1 MKKIVA
7 VLLVVMLLSGT
18 NSFGAMFSDI
28 EGHWGK
34 EYIEAL
40 AMDGVISGMGDGN
53 FAPDDYVTREQFLK
67 MLMVVSS
74 SNADE
79 RLSFETPPELN
90 LIVEKSPFSDVS
102 TDRWSYYYIKEAFG
116 RILLAEEYGDR
127 FEPVKDITRE
137 EAAVWIARALEL
149 SEGECAFTDNNLIG
163 KPGLVGAVYSAGLI
177 TGFPDGSFAPGAGLT
192 RAQAA
197 VMLKRTRDYR
207 AKAIYDALP
216 DEIKAVSK
224 DLNLDGAEDT
234 ISVKSDG
241 EAYAI
246 KVNDLYIVGGF
257 STAEESRYYLIDIDK
272 TDSYAEFA
280 VAESFYGSGAL
291 AIYRYTG
298 SGLYMAGYITTVG
311 TVSLRTDNT
320 PIGDEWGA
328 MCINSDG
335 TITANVGEQFVHTI
349 LVRKQF
355 ALNDKNRLAPV
366 SGEFYTI
373 GNYSEFVVTRDL
385 YSSGNNDSKP
395 AITLKEGYAGK
406 IVKTDLK
413 NWIYIET
420 GSGDSGWVYI
430 QNDGLISGEP
440 ISYYLEGLHYA
451 G

>member
-1 MKKIVA
+1 M
-7 VLLVVMLLSGT
+7 
-18 NSFGAMFSDI
+18 
-28 EGHWGK
+28 
-34 EYIEAL
+34 
-40 AMDGVISGMGDGN
+40 
-53 FAPDDYVTREQFLK
+53 
-67 MLMVVSS
+67 
-74 SNADE
+74 
-79 RLSFETPPELN
+79 
-90 LIVEKSPFSDVS
+90 
-102 TDRWSYYYIKEAFG
+102 
-116 RILLAEEYGDR
+116 
-127 FEPVKDITRE
+127 
-137 EAAVWIARALEL
+137 
-149 SEGECAFTDNNLIG
+149 
-163 KPGLVGAVYSAGLI
+163 
-177 TGFPDGSFAPGAGLT
+177 
-192 RAQAA
+192 
-197 VMLKRTRDYR
+197 
-207 AKAIYDALP
+207 
-216 DEIKAVSK
+216 
-224 DLNLDGAEDT
+224 
-234 ISVKSDG
+234 
-241 EAYAI
+241 
-246 KVNDLYIVGGF
+246 
-257 STAEESRYYLIDIDK
+257 
-272 TDSYAEFA
+272 
-280 VAESFYGSGAL
+280 AESFYGSGAL

>member
-257 STAEESRYYLIDIDK
+257 STAEESR
-272 TDSYAEFA
+272 
-280 VAESFYGSGAL
+280 
-291 AIYRYTG
+291 
-298 SGLYMAGYITTVG
+298 
-311 TVSLRTDNT
+311 
-320 PIGDEWGA
+320 
-328 MCINSDG
+328 
-335 TITANVGEQFVHTI
+335 
-349 LVRKQF
+349 
-355 ALNDKNRLAPV
+355 
-366 SGEFYTI
+366 
-373 GNYSEFVVTRDL
+373 
-385 YSSGNNDSKP
+385 
-395 AITLKEGYAGK
+395 
-406 IVKTDLK
+406 
-413 NWIYIET
+413 
-420 GSGDSGWVYI
+420 
-430 QNDGLISGEP
+430 
-440 ISYYLEGLHYA
+440 
-451 G
+451 